1 MDIVTLSSSES
12 PVWKRSEVMVLKK
25 KTVKVEAV
33 VLDEEKLH
41 KVLGNWRHLSIGP
54 LTSIYT
60 LLMQVFLSI

>member
-1 MDIVTLSSSES
+1 
-12 PVWKRSEVMVLKK
+12 MVLKK